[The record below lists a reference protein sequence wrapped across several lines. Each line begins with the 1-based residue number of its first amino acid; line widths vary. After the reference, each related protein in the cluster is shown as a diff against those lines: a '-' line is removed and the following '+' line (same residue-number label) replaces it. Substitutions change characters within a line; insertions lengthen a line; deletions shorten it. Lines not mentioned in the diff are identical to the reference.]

1 MKKLKLDK
9 DGRLPTS
16 EVHARIRLSQ
26 LRPLDILQYFHGNKL
41 TEWVSERGQ
50 AKKYIRSTLAPYHTN
65 LVYDIGKTHKKTI
78 LMDTEVRNT
87 ASILETEY
95 MTKANSR
102 IDVIRPIGMQ
112 DNPALRKH
120 ILDDV
125 AVDLGKELYYGVLR
139 FGAFA
144 KRLSYVGRALKWV
157 KPSKK
162 QVVCSGRVAK
172 VFENNGFP
180 VSPFGYNET
189 IPNDILVYAL
199 HDQPFMFEVYTLKI
213 VGEVYDIETNKVTN
227 IKANMGR
234 TVNKAYNAG
243 FAAAASWTTGGYY
256 E

>member
-1 MKKLKLDK
+1 MKKIKLDK

-26 LRPLDILQYFHGNKL
+26 LRPLDILQYYHGNWV
-41 TEWVSERGQ
+41 TEKFSEKWQ

-65 LVYDIGKTHKKTI
+65 LVYDKGRVHKKTI

-102 IDVIRPIGMQ
+102 IDVIRPVGMQ
-112 DNPALRKH
+112 DNPVLRKL

-125 AVDLGKELYYGVLR
+125 AIELGKEPYYGVGR
-139 FGAFA
+139 FLKQA
-144 KRLSYVGRALKWV
+144 KRLSYVGGIFKHLPVSR
-157 KPSKK
+157 K

-172 VFENNGFP
+172 VFEENGFP

-189 IPNDILVYAL
+189 IPNDILVFAL

-213 VGEVYDIETNKVTN
+213 AGEVYNIETNKVVVVFKDVQVTDE
-227 IKANMGR
+227 GV
-234 TVNKAYNAG
+234 TL
-243 FAAAASWTTGGYY
+243 
-256 E
+256 